1 MVFVV
6 DDDFDVRE
14 VLKSLPELVGLRA
27 EVFGSTREFLQNKP
41 MDTVSCLVLD
51 VSLPGVS
58 GLDFQAELAGTHAD
72 IPIIFLSGHG
82 DERMSVRAMKAGAV
96 EFLTKPV
103 REQDLFDAINVAFE
117 RDRRRANEEMAR
129 ALSARF
135 QLLSDCEREVV
146 SLVITGMLNKQIA
159 GEMKLSEATVKVHR
173 DKLMEKLGAKSL
185 LELVRMVNV
194 LQLPRAGSSADHRRT
209 SPPRDW
215 PIRPTTALR
224 ESLARFIR
232 PVPTSPE

>member
-1 MVFVV
+1 MMQAAASASPVVFVV

-14 VLKSLPELVGLRA
+14 VLKSLPESVDLRA

-51 VSLPGVS
+51 VSLPGMS

-96 EFLTKPV
+96 EFLTNPV

-117 RDRRRANEEMAR
+117 RDRTRRANEEMAR
-129 ALSARF
+129 
-135 QLLSDCEREVV
+135 
-146 SLVITGMLNKQIA
+146 MLRVQ
-159 GEMKLSEATVKVHR
+159 
-173 DKLMEKLGAKSL
+173 
-185 LELVRMVNV
+185 
-194 LQLPRAGSSADHRRT
+194 
-209 SPPRDW
+209 
-215 PIRPTTALR
+215 
-224 ESLARFIR
+224 
-232 PVPTSPE
+232 

>member
-1 MVFVV
+1 MIQAAASASPVVFVV

-14 VLKSLPELVGLRA
+14 VLKSLLESVGLRA
-27 EVFGSTREFLQNKP
+27 EVFSSTREFLQHKP

-51 VSLPGVS
+51 VSLSDMS

-72 IPIIFLSGHG
+72 IPIIFLSGH
-82 DERMSVRAMKAGAV
+82 DDMRMSDRAMKAGAV

-103 REQDLFDAINVAFE
+103 REQDLFDAISVAFE
-117 RDRRRANEEMAR
+117 RGRTRRANEEMAR

-135 QLLSDCEREVV
+135 QLLSDCEREVM

-159 GEMKLSEATVKVHR
+159 GEMKLSEVTVKVHH

-185 LELVRMVNV
+185 PELVRMVNV
-194 LQLPRAGSSADHRRT
+194 LGVAPRGIER
-209 SPPRDW
+209 
-215 PIRPTTALR
+215 
-224 ESLARFIR
+224 
-232 PVPTSPE
+232 

>member
-1 MVFVV
+1 MMQAAASASPVVFVV

-14 VLKSLPELVGLRA
+14 VLKSLLESVGLRA

-117 RDRRRANEEMAR
+117 RDRTRRANEEMAR
-129 ALSARF
+129 
-135 QLLSDCEREVV
+135 
-146 SLVITGMLNKQIA
+146 
-159 GEMKLSEATVKVHR
+159 
-173 DKLMEKLGAKSL
+173 
-185 LELVRMVNV
+185 V
-194 LQLPRAGSSADHRRT
+194 LRAQ
-209 SPPRDW
+209 
-215 PIRPTTALR
+215 
-224 ESLARFIR
+224 
-232 PVPTSPE
+232 

>member
-1 MVFVV
+1 MTQAAASASPVVFVV

-14 VLKSLPELVGLRA
+14 VLKSLLESFGLRA
-27 EVFGSTREFLQNKP
+27 EVFGSTREFLQHKP

-117 RDRRRANEEMAR
+117 RDRTRRANEEMAR
-129 ALSARF
+129 
-135 QLLSDCEREVV
+135 
-146 SLVITGMLNKQIA
+146 ML
-159 GEMKLSEATVKVHR
+159 
-173 DKLMEKLGAKSL
+173 
-185 LELVRMVNV
+185 
-194 LQLPRAGSSADHRRT
+194 RAQ
-209 SPPRDW
+209 
-215 PIRPTTALR
+215 
-224 ESLARFIR
+224 
-232 PVPTSPE
+232 